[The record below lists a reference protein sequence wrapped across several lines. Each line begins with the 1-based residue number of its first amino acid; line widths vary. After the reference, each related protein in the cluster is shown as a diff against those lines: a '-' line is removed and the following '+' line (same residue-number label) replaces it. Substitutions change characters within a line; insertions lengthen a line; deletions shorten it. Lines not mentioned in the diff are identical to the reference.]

1 MSCIKCGG
9 EMIGD
14 DYTMVLHCENVD
26 DIEGYEADAGPIYCD
41 FEEEVE
47 SNGYNATSICSSL
60 GICGKIDIRESVE
73 SPTVQ
78 LMNRLYWG

>member
-9 EMIGD
+9 DMIGD

-26 DIEGYEADAGPIYCD
+26 DIEGYEPDAGPIYCD
-41 FEEEVE
+41 FEEEP
-47 SNGYNATSICSSL
+47 NDYNATSICSSL
-60 GICGKIDIRESVE
+60 GVGMNESRESD
-73 SPTVQ
+73 TVQ